1 MNVSAN
7 RAIKMLRQTAFA
19 TGGYERRVLTSWND
33 LTALAAAW
41 QDLHSRSC
49 ATIFSSLPWMQAQQ
63 SNFGS
68 AGRPHIVTL
77 WRHGA
82 LVAAAPLVM
91 APMPISKRIGF
102 YRPQTLGGFTCQY
115 TGHLDFPAQD
125 TAAQAALADA
135 LADVACGTAL
145 DLKLLREGQMRD
157 RLLEAFARRGI
168 APIEDLQFQ
177 STVVDA
183 QAAWKTHVASLNAS
197 VRKSL
202 RKTDRL
208 HATDGVEISIFRTG
222 PESLLDRVFNVAERS
237 WKHKTL
243 TSVASSPQT
252 RAFALSMW
260 RALAPSHDVVV
271 TLLSLKGIDFASCV
285 MFRCHG
291 RWIGIWTD
299 FDESYADYAPGRT
312 GICRSFEAVMGQGDY
327 DIDMMRRTHFTSAF
341 SDQTYQISRIRAFP
355 RNSPARWLVAGEEI
369 AARMLR
375 PLRSGSRGSKLRRN
389 DAIKS

>member
-1 MNVSAN
+1 MNASAI
-7 RAIKMLRQTAFA
+7 RAIKLPRRTAFA
-19 TGGYERRVLTSWND
+19 AGGYERRVLTSWND
-33 LTALAAAW
+33 LMALAASW
-41 QDLHSRSC
+41 QDLHRRSR

-68 AGRPHIVTL
+68 AGQPHILTL

-82 LVAAAPLVM
+82 LVAAAPLVT
-91 APMPISKRIGF
+91 APMPISKRIAF
-102 YRPQTLGGFTCQY
+102 YRPQTLTGFTCQY
-115 TGHLDFPAQD
+115 TGHLDFLAQD
-125 TAAQAALADA
+125 TAAQTALADA
-135 LADVACGTAL
+135 LADAACETAL
-145 DLKLLREGQMRD
+145 DLKLMREGPMRD

-168 APIEDLQFQ
+168 VPIEDLQFQ

-183 QAAWKTHVASLNAS
+183 QADWKTHVASLNAS

-208 HATDGVEISIFRTG
+208 HATDGVEVSVFRTG

-243 TSVASSPQT
+243 TSVASSPET

-260 RALAPSHDVVV
+260 RALAPSHDVVI